1 MTKSTN
7 INSKK
12 GELVGDTIQYNHF
25 FFSIQKLINN
35 IGVDKYQEINKILL
49 NSCSLNQIK
58 QLNEEKEYLTQLVKK
73 AIRKNPYNNEDIENL
88 YGDSYTDFVE
98 GILSKDKDF
107 IKKVITFDEETH
119 KKLSYKISNELFG
132 YCIPYHNDFKESNN
146 IPQKMQGVIDEANTF
161 LKELNNCKELSESY
175 KEKMKIGVDYLINCG
190 NELINNKMDNNFNI
204 ESLKS
209 NLFLLRKLEDFSIPI
224 FKKLDMNHGIAHNYW
239 LNLISDHQRIEYSKE
254 FIKNFNFNE
263 LIKPF
268 NSKYIS
274 SYKNNDIEFLEN
286 FGNDLDF
293 NNLLNNIEIEQKEL
307 NKPKSK
313 SKKLK

>member
-1 MTKSTN
+1 MTQQTN

-12 GELVGDTIQYNHF
+12 GELVSDTIQYNHF

-73 AIRKNPYNNEDIENL
+73 AIRENPYNNEYIENL

-98 GILSKDKDF
+98 GILSKGEDF
-107 IKKVITFDEETH
+107 IKKVVTFDEETH

-132 YCIPYHNDFKESNN
+132 YCIPYNNDFKESNN
-146 IPQKMQGVIDEANTF
+146 ILQKMQRVIDEANIF
-161 LKELNNCKELSESY
+161 LKELDNCEELSESY
-175 KEKMKIGVDYLINCG
+175 KEKMKTGVNYLIDCG
-190 NELINNKMDNNFNI
+190 NELINNKMDNNFDI

-224 FKKLDMNHGIAHNYW
+224 FKKLDMNHGIAHHSW
-239 LNLISDHQRIEYSKE
+239 LNLISDHQRIESSKE
-254 FIKNFNFNE
+254 FIKKFNFNE

-286 FGNDLDF
+286 FSNDLDF
-293 NNLLNNIEIEQKEL
+293 NNRINNIEYEQKEL